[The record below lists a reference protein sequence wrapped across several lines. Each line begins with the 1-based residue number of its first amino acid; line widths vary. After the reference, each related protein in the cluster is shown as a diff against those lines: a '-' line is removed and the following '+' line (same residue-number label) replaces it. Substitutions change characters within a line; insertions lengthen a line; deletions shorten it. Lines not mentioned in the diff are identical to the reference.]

1 MFFNYIC
8 IANIVIKMKLH
19 NINYSSKSNVNI
31 YKSKTYRYNFV
42 SFNLIFIALN
52 SLSHAQSTD
61 SIFSNF
67 KKFEIQKIDSLTIL
81 NKEKYSLKYLSL
93 LPSLNYD
100 MKNNSFGVGVS
111 FSNIATFL
119 QQSKRNQIE
128 TQKLK
133 FQLVQALDLNI
144 EKLETEYNSILNLY
158 EIIQLENENF
168 SLSKELFNLKKSQY
182 ENNKIPL
189 ETWLAVQE
197 LHKSKSASL
206 ISRSKSLISKMKAFE
221 LKIKSPCFRQEL
233 EYLSIKI
240 NK

>member
-19 NINYSSKSNVNI
+19 NINYSSNINTNFCKSRTCKSRFI
-31 YKSKTYRYNFV
+31 YFV
-42 SFNLIFIALN
+42 LIFNTLN
-52 SLSHAQSTD
+52 SLVYAQTD

-67 KKFEIQKIDSLTIL
+67 KKYEIQKIDSLTSL
-81 NKEKYSLKYLSL
+81 NKEKSSLKYLSL

-100 MKNNSFGVGVS
+100 LKNNSVGVGIS
-111 FSNIATFL
+111 FSNIATYL
-119 QQSKRNQIE
+119 QQSKRNKIE

-168 SLSKELFNLKKSQY
+168 ILSKELFNLKKSQY

-189 ETWLAVQE
+189 ETWLFVQE
-197 LHKSKSASL
+197 THQSKKAAVR
-206 ISRSKSLISKMKAFE
+206 IKAKNTAAKMKAFE

-233 EYLSIKI
+233 LKLSSF
-240 NK
+240 NNNL

>member
-1 MFFNYIC
+1 MKAQNLASPRRMANLFLAVTNSCILLLNYKC
-8 IANIVIKMKLH
+8 N
-19 NINYSSKSNVNI
+19 
-31 YKSKTYRYNFV
+31 
-42 SFNLIFIALN
+42 
-52 SLSHAQSTD
+52 AQSTD

-67 KKFEIQKIDSLTIL
+67 KKLEIQKIDSLTSL

-100 MKNNSFGVGVS
+100 LKNNSFGVGVS

-128 TQKLK
+128 VQKLK
-133 FQLVQALDLNI
+133 FQLVQAFDLQL
-144 EKLETEYNSILNLY
+144 EKLENEYNQIQNSF

-197 LHKSKSASL
+197 SHKSKSASL
-206 ISRSKSLISKMKAFE
+206 VAKSKSVAAKMKAFE

-233 EYLSIKI
+233 LKLSSF
-240 NK
+240 NNNL